1 MLLARELLCSLVRGL
16 VGAYPSGAEPGG
28 HSQRLY
34 FANHTS
40 HLDTLTLL
48 AALNLRARS
57 RTRPVA
63 ARDYWTRDRLRTWI
77 ATKVLNVVFIDR
89 VRQEG
94 QDPLAPLYDALNE
107 GYSLIFFPEGTRRD
121 AVLPGEFKS
130 GLYHLAQAFP
140 HLNLTPVY
148 LENLHRILP
157 KGSMLPVPLINKV
170 HFGPVVDLSD
180 LSAAKP
186 GDAIRAHKRIM
197 QAITD
202 NLVPLRADELDD
214 PSFHDPTRPTD
225 STSPWRPKL

>member
-1 MLLARELLCSLVRGL
+1 MTSRPRHLRIARELLCSLVRGL
-16 VGAYPSGAEPGG
+16 VGAYAAGKQPGG

-48 AALNLRARS
+48 AALGLRARS

-63 ARDYWTRDRLRTWI
+63 ARDYWTKDRLRTWI

-94 QDPLAPLYDALNE
+94 QDPLAPLYEALNQ
-107 GYSLIFFPEGTRRD
+107 GDSLIFFPEGTRRD
-121 AVLPGEFKS
+121 TELPGEFKS

-140 HLNLTPVY
+140 KLNLTPVY

-157 KGSMLPVPLINKV
+157 KGATLPVPLINKV
-170 HFGPVVDLSD
+170 HFGEVL
-180 LSAAKP
+180 A
-186 GDAIRAHKRIM
+186 R
-197 QAITD
+197 
-202 NLVPLRADELDD
+202 RADESKSDFLVRARQAVCDL
-214 PSFHDPTRPTD
+214 
-225 STSPWRPKL
+225 SPGH